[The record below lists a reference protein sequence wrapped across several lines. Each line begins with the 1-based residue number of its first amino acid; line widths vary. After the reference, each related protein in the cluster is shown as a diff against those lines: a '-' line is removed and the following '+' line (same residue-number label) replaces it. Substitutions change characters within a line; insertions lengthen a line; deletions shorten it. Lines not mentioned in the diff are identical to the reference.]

1 MWINAD
7 TCKPKQNDIDFL
19 SERVVVAV
27 LNTRTGATFTDMD
40 CYHYGKGRWQR
51 WEALDKFIAYK
62 VTHWMPIPPPQE
74 QEKPKR
80 SKYKWGA
87 TSFLSS
93 FEIGEKRQFEGT
105 YQQFRNLAAIACRLK
120 GQYDCVWE
128 FLKDGETMTITR
140 TQ

>member
-7 TCKPKQNDIDFL
+7 TCKPKQNEIDFL

-27 LNTRTGATFTDMD
+27 LNTRTGVTFTDMD

-51 WEALDKFIAYK
+51 WEALDNFLSYK
-62 VTHWMPIPPPQE
+62 VTHWMPIPPPQGVE
-74 QEKPKR
+74 TKKRKPYR
-80 SKYKWGA
+80 WGA

-93 FEIGEKRQFEGT
+93 FKLGETRQFEGEYT
-105 YQQFRNLAAIACRLK
+105 QYRNLQAVACRLK
-120 GQYDCVWE
+120 DDFGCAWE
-128 FLKDGETMTITR
+128 FRKKGDLMTITR